1 MTDVVVTRR
10 ERARA
15 ATIDE
20 IKDTAL
26 RPDAR
31 EGTTD
36 VRFTDIAR
44 VMGMTPPALYR
55 YFADRDELLGDLI
68 SDGYDAPRAPRS
80 PPARDSVPAD
90 DIAGRW
96 FAAASAYRE
105 WARSEPQQF
114 ALIFGLPVPGYVA
127 PEEGPTTEAAKRAMS
142 QLGDLFVV
150 GGPGREPAAAA
161 GDRGVGRPSTACAS
175 DKHPELDG
183 IVPPESFQAML
194 QAWASLHGFTC
205 LEAYGHFDWVER
217 RGPRRAVPRPRR
229 DDRAGGG
236 DPRPELSRRSARV
249 GGAQVPAHHPA
260 GRDQPQHQRA
270 GDGLDGQQADQDEHL
285 GGAGL
290 ER

>member
-15 ATIDE
+15 ATIAE
-20 IKDTAL
+20 IKDAAFGL
-26 RPDAR
+26 MA
-31 EGTTD
+31 ESGTTD

-55 YFADRDELLGDLI
+55 YYADRDDLLGDLI
-68 SDGYDAPRAPRS
+68 SDCYEHLGAAV
-80 PPARDSVPAD
+80 AAGRDSVPAD

-96 FAAASAYRE
+96 FAAASAYRQ
-105 WARSEPQQF
+105 WARSEPQRF

-127 PEEGPTTEAAKRAMS
+127 PEDGPTTEAAKRAMS
-142 QLGDLFVV
+142 QLSDLFVSAALAGSLRPPLVTEVSAAIDRVRRREAPRARRDRAAGELPGDAPGV
-150 GGPGREPAAAA
+150 GEPA
-161 GDRGVGRPSTACAS
+161 R
-175 DKHPELDG
+175 
-183 IVPPESFQAML
+183 
-194 QAWASLHGFTC
+194 LHLPGG
-205 LEAYGHFDWVER
+205 LRALRLGGG

-249 GGAQVPAHHPA
+249 RGAQVPAHHPA
-260 GRDQPQHQRA
+260 GRDQPQHRRA

-285 GGAGL
+285 GGSGL